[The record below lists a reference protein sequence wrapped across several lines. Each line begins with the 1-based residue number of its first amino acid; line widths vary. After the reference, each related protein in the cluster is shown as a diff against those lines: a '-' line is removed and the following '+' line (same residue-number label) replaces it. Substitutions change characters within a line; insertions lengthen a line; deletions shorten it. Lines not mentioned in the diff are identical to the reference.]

1 MKTLQTMTITTAGLS
16 LIMAPAAASYMT
28 TLLVMVLVFETILFP
43 VLSLAFILG
52 AIAGYYLSRR
62 AP

>member
-28 TLLVMVLVFETILFP
+28 TLLVMVLVFETIP

-52 AIAGYYLSRR
+52 AVAGYYLSRR